1 MPTVDARELVPPDS
15 FKYCKSRGLN
25 PLILL
30 DQRIIKIY
38 ATIKSKFPKAICNN
52 WHLGG
57 KYSQSGY
64 RNDGSGAPVSQ
75 HRFGRAL
82 DIHGVDPRVL
92 YNHLLKWRL
101 LSYRDITAIES
112 LSDTPSWVHIDV
124 RYSPSG
130 FQIVRG

>member
-1 MPTVDARELVPPDS
+1 MDARELVPPDS
-15 FKYCKSRGLN
+15 YQYCKSKGLD

-30 DQRIIKIY
+30 DSRIVKIY
-38 ATIKSKFPKAICNN
+38 ATIKNKFPRAYVNN

-57 KYSQSGY
+57 KFSQSGY

-75 HRFGRAL
+75 HRFGRAI

-101 LSYRDITAIES
+101 VWYRDITAIES
-112 LSDTPSWVHIDV
+112 LADTPSWVHIDV
-124 RYSPSG
+124 RRAPNG